1 MVSISER
8 TFGSRLLKA
17 QDMATYIAGFVGY
30 APPRPQESVV
40 EFNLHIGSVIT
51 ANTNETNAESD
62 YRAAVSNRHNAFR
75 INPNCVFKTL
85 ALINGAV
92 TSQYGKTDTN
102 TVQIAAIIR
111 KLRTT
116 KLIKV
121 PASANAPAYQLSQSE
136 QSYGSITQ
144 TFNDI
149 ITTLNA
155 FGDFTPSNVDIQI
168 ATLQTFSAT
177 LTTLNKAVPE
187 KYSILKTA
195 RDKRLALYDELSD
208 RATRIKEYV
217 KSNYGTQS
225 PEYALVKGL
234 KI

>member
-1 MVSISER
+1 MASISER

-17 QDMATYIAGFVGY
+17 QEMATYIAGFAGY
-30 APPRPQESVV
+30 DPPRPQESVV

-51 ANTNETNAESD
+51 ANTDETNAETA
-62 YRAAVSNRHNAFR
+62 YRTAVSNRHKAFR

-92 TSQYGKTDTN
+92 SSQYGKTNTN

-121 PASANAPAYQLSQSE
+121 PSSANAPAYQLSQSE
-136 QSYGSITQ
+136 QSYGSITL

-155 FGDFTPSNVDIQI
+155 FGDFAPSNVNLQV
-168 ATLQTFSAT
+168 ATLQTFSAN

-187 KYSILKTA
+187 KRSALKKI
-195 RDKRLALYDELSD
+195 RDKRLTLYAELSD

>member
-1 MVSISER
+1 MASISER

-40 EFNLHIGSVIT
+40 NFDLLIGEVIT
-51 ANTNETNAESD
+51 ANTDETAKETA
-62 YRAAVSNRHNAFR
+62 YTTAVSNRHNAFR
-75 INPNCVFKTL
+75 TNPNCVYKLL

-92 TSQYGKTDTN
+92 SSQYGRKHSK
-102 TVQIAAIIR
+102 TVQISALIR
-111 KLRTT
+111 KLRTG

-121 PASANAPAYQLSQSE
+121 PASATAPAYLLSQSE

-144 TFNDI
+144 AFNDI
-149 ITTLNA
+149 ITTLTV
-155 FGDFTPSNVDIQI
+155 FGDFAPSNVNLQI
-168 ATLQTFSAT
+168 ATLQTFSAS
-177 LTTLNKAVPE
+177 LTTLNIVVPE
-187 KYSILKTA
+187 TRSKLKTA
-195 RDKRLALYDELSD
+195 RDKRLALYTELSD